1 MNYRGN
7 RSTRT
12 KLIPVPLCRPKTP
25 HYLSRT
31 RTRTAVVG
39 SRRITAYGMAYI
51 YELFPFSGV
60 SQIMLQYVFRA
71 LRRDDET

>member
-1 MNYRGN
+1 M
-7 RSTRT
+7 
-12 KLIPVPLCRPKTP
+12 
-25 HYLSRT
+25 
-31 RTRTAVVG
+31 VG

-71 LRRDDET
+71 LRRDDETVVSWQFDWAITVCGGEANAGVGASRWADR